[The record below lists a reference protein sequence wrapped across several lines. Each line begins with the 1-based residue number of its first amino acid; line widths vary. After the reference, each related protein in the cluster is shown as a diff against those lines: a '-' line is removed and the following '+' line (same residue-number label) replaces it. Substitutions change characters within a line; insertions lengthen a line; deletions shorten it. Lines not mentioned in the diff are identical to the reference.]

1 MWGSARRGRER
12 LPWKLRVPPFAAQ
25 GHSTRTVFP
34 KNPLPRL
41 LRPCATTPTSSS
53 VLTPLTKNRTK
64 KEQTPH
70 KVPSHQ
76 FQALLT
82 PCHGCFSSFPHGTF
96 SLLVTLSYLALEGI
110 YLPLSAAIPNNTT
123 LGFPRFH
130 EHVESTGLSPSG
142 APRSS
147 GLDPTHSLAPEPQ
160 TTTPRL
166 LPKAGIPI
174 LGWSRFTRSY

>member
-1 MWGSARRGRER
+1 
-12 LPWKLRVPPFAAQ
+12 
-25 GHSTRTVFP
+25 VFP
-34 KNPLPRL
+34 RNPLPRL
-41 LRPCATTPTSSS
+41 LRPHPTSTTSLS
-53 VLTPLTKNRTK
+53 VDVALADNPTKR
-64 KEQTPH
+64 EQTPH

-123 LGFPRFH
+123 LGFPRFGLGQRP
-130 EHVESTGLSPSG
+130 TGLSPSG

-147 GLDPTHSLAPEPQ
+147 GLGLCPLLAPEPQ

-166 LPKAGIPI
+166 RGGDGDSN
-174 LGWSRFTRSY
+174 LGLVPLHSQLLGESWLVSFPPLTKMLQSSGSSSFT